1 MRRTNELRDQQT
13 EAEMEERAAPY
24 GKGVRKKG

>member
-13 EAEMEERAAPY
+13 EAEMEERASPY
-24 GKGVRKKG
+24 GKRAGKR